1 MSYGHGF
8 PNNIGIAHQVEHHK
22 WSSQAVLK
30 KYSSCHPFTTP
41 PASRYYKDWIIDND
55 ITFGAINSKHGVIEF
70 VTQGDNPVGI
80 AAPALAVRGGSML
93 ITYSYSGPYSIPLSN
108 GGIRAF
114 PGGSRLNFEI
124 LLKTFVSIWFNQCSE
139 HSPAVEMFTCSNLP
153 PDEKPGHYIQ
163 PCG

>member
-30 KYSSCHPFTTP
+30 QYSSCHPFTTP

-55 ITFGAINSKHGVIEF
+55 ITFGAVNSKHGVIEF

-124 LLKTFVSIWFNQCSE
+124 LLETFVSIWFNQCSE
-139 HSPAVEMFTCSNLP
+139 HSPAVKIFTCSNLP
-153 PDEKPGHYIQ
+153 PDEKPGHHI
-163 PCG
+163 